1 MSLKQVV
8 HNLHRNSSTEFRVES
23 MWLVHRLVLKI
34 TGNAVN
40 GFIAVNNVPF
50 TVRVFYQ
57 LQTFY
62 DVFMVVENL
71 GINENL
77 SCKHLYIIYFHA

>member
-1 MSLKQVV
+1 MSLEQVV

-23 MWLVHRLVLKI
+23 MWLAHRLVLKI

-50 TVRVFYQ
+50 TVRVF
-57 LQTFY
+57 LPVADFLRCFY
-62 DVFMVVENL
+62 
-71 GINENL
+71 GR
-77 SCKHLYIIYFHA
+77 

>member
-1 MSLKQVV
+1 MVGP
-8 HNLHRNSSTEFRVES
+8 
-23 MWLVHRLVLKI
+23 HRLVLKI

-40 GFIAVNNVPF
+40 GFIAVNYVPL

-62 DVFMVVENL
+62 DVFMVVGNL

-77 SCKHLYIIYFHA
+77 SWKHLYIIYFHV